1 MPKSLK
7 EQIAEIVYERN
18 LTSYMNNTKWR
29 EFFYAMENE
38 MPFPPPYESK
48 TLFEDDKFI
57 SKFKK
62 CKEIGCLGDYSDET
76 LREMCCWSDS
86 FSVIEYIAVKPYYYE
101 KQGGILAYKKI
112 LHNAEKEF
120 ILILQKYSI
129 PYEIE
134 EDNFIIYG
142 YKGDSQ

>member
-1 MPKSLK
+1 MK

-29 EFFYAMENE
+29 EFFNAMKNE
-38 MPFPPPYESK
+38 MPFSPIYEHKS
-48 TLFEDDKFI
+48 LFEDDKII

-62 CKEIGCLGDYSDET
+62 YKEIYDQGDYSDET
-76 LREMCCWSDS
+76 LREMCHWSDS

-112 LHNAEKEF
+112 LHSAEKEF
-120 ILILQKYSI
+120 ISILQKYNI

-134 EDNFIIYG
+134 DDNYIIYG
-142 YKGDSQ
+142 YKGGS